1 MAVKGL
7 EQTTT
12 LLDRAKRLGGLLL
25 IAILVAALVVGTLLL
40 TGLFGFVP
48 APQVTVLG
56 FVLPPSWTAFVGA
69 FTLALTLILGY
80 VYFAALV
87 RSSLRKVLEFWRG
100 LPDWAQA
107 LVLGLQAG
115 FVAGLSLFLTDRFLY
130 TLQVPIMLAVGIG
143 VGLVVVGLTLRLRDR
158 GWTLREW
165 VQTLY
170 TSALIGGVVA
180 ALTAF
185 AFAGRAPGYAPAA
198 VFLVGWGLCLY
209 LLFRRRH
216 RIEDSVITRLLT
228 STGYAQMRQV
238 DPVPVSIVTGLVLA
252 VVVAILVGIFGTTPD
267 SSARRAGFSVLL
279 VWPVVTVAT
288 SLGWPSKERTDLVLE
303 EINVRNSTELRE
315 VTIRNLGDWPVN
327 LRNAKITDANDTLYQ
342 ISINVSLGA
351 GEAAK
356 FEIPE
361 PFDLAAHDR
370 YEVLELPI
378 GLFLTRE
385 ATEPMVVTRDGK
397 LYKLLWID
405 QLPEADGATA

>member
-25 IAILVAALVVGTLLL
+25 IAVIAAALVVGALVL

-69 FTLALTLILGY
+69 FTLALTLVLGY

-87 RSSLRKVLEFWRG
+87 RSSLKKALEFWRG
-100 LPDWAQA
+100 LPGWVQA

-115 FVAGLSLFLTDRFLY
+115 VVAGLSLYLTDRFLY
-130 TLQVPIMLAVGIG
+130 ALPETVILAGGIG
-143 VGLVVVGLTLRLRDR
+143 VGLVVVFLTIRLRDR

-165 VQTLY
+165 VRTLY

-185 AFAGRAPGYAPAA
+185 AFAGRAPGYTPAT
-198 VFLVGWGLCLY
+198 VFLAGWAVCLY

-216 RIEDSVITRLLT
+216 RIEDSVVTRLLT
-228 STGYAQMRQV
+228 STGYAQMRQI
-238 DPVPVSIVTGLVLA
+238 DTVPVSVVTGLVLA
-252 VVVAILVGIFGTTPD
+252 VVVAVLVGGFGTTPD
-267 SSARRAGFSVLL
+267 SAARRAGFSVLL

-288 SLGWPSKERTDLVLE
+288 SLGWPSRERTDLVLE
-303 EINVRNSTELRE
+303 DINVRNSTELRE
-315 VTIRNLGDWPVN
+315 VTIRNLGDWPVD
-327 LRNAKITDANDTLYQ
+327 LRGAKITDAYDMLYQ
-342 ISINVSLGA
+342 ININVSLGA

-361 PFDLAAHDR
+361 VFELAAHDR
-370 YEVLELPI
+370 YEVLDLPF
-378 GLFLTRE
+378 GLMLARE
-385 ATEPMVVTRDGK
+385 ATEPTVVTRDGK
-397 LYKLLWID
+397 QYKLLWID
-405 QLPEADGATA
+405 QLPEADETA